1 MVDAVDSKST
11 EGNFVGVQISP
22 PAPFIYIKINSGE
35 GLFMPNKKSA
45 ERRVRI
51 SERNRLYNKHWSSRC
66 KTAVKNLFAAV
77 ESGNNEEAVKN
88 FNLAQSVIDKAVVK
102 GVMHKNTAA
111 RRKELM
117 SRKIKTL
124 SI

>member
-1 MVDAVDSKST
+1 
-11 EGNFVGVQISP
+11 
-22 PAPFIYIKINSGE
+22 
-35 GLFMPNKKSA
+35 MPNKKSA

-51 SERNRLYNKHWSSRC
+51 SERNRLYNKYWTSRC
-66 KTAVKNLFAAV
+66 KTAVKRVFEAV
-77 ESGNNEEAVKN
+77 ESGDKELAAKT

-117 SRKIKTL
+117 SRRMKAMNA
-124 SI
+124 